1 MPLLNPI
8 EGTTQPRQG
17 HEVKYG
23 HLKGIK
29 PYNTFSSFF
38 YDLIEIG
45 RTYILACAN
54 FILQRV
60 ALSCIP
66 PNTMFKF
73 FRFFIKIDSSFFE
86 SLP

>member
-29 PYNTFSSFF
+29 PYILSVLSL
-38 YDLIEIG
+38 YAKRPHIAPG
-45 RTYILACAN
+45 REAPLDILGVVGVS
-54 FILQRV
+54 RG
-60 ALSCIP
+60 
-66 PNTMFKF
+66 
-73 FRFFIKIDSSFFE
+73 
-86 SLP
+86 